1 MRSVQKVKAHQ
12 EECITRITCKN
23 ELYIYWRC
31 EESYIFFFQTLEIDL
46 GSRKNNIH
54 CLSPLY

>member
-23 ELYIYWRC
+23 ELFIYTGSVKSFLFVL
-31 EESYIFFFQTLEIDL
+31 ELLKQTLVVE
-46 GSRKNNIH
+46 KKIH
-54 CLSPLY
+54 C